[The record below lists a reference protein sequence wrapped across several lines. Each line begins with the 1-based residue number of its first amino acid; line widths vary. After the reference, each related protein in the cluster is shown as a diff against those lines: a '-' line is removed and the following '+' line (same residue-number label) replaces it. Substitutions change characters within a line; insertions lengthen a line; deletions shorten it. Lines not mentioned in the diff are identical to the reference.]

1 MKAFWTK
8 YSARVDVLSLR
19 ERVILFLSILAV
31 CMALADVLWLCPAQ
45 LAHQQMRQRFA
56 AQDAE
61 LLRLRSDLQGVAQP
75 ADASNSVRE
84 AIATDQAQLD
94 VVNQAIRAKV
104 PQADSGL
111 VMEQVL
117 VQFLRKHEGLTLVS
131 TGTASIETPE
141 IATGAVAMTGA
152 PVGLIKRG
160 MELKV
165 SGPYPELV
173 RYVKHLE
180 TALPTLRW
188 GALELKSDQQPPE
201 LTMQVFVVGVRP

>member
-31 CMALADVLWLCPAQ
+31 CMALADVLWLSPAQ

-131 TGTASIETPE
+131 TGTANIETPE
-141 IATGAVAMTGA
+141 IAAGAVAMTGA

>member
-1 MKAFWTK
+1 MKAYWTK

-19 ERVILFLSILAV
+19 ERVFLFLSILAV
-31 CMALADVLWLCPAQ
+31 CMALADVVWLTPAQ
-45 LAHQQMRQRFA
+45 QAHQQMRQRFA

-61 LLRLRSDLQGVAQP
+61 LLRLRAELQGLTQP
-75 ADASNSVRE
+75 ADASKTARE
-84 AIATDQAQLD
+84 AVAADQAQLD
-94 VVNQAIRAKV
+94 AVNQDILAQV
-104 PQADSGL
+104 PQAGNGL
-111 VMEQVL
+111 AMEQVL

-131 TGTASIETPE
+131 TGTVNAEMPE
-141 IATGAVAMTGA
+141 IAAAGVAIAGA
-152 PVGLIKRG
+152 PLGLIKRG

-165 SGPYPELV
+165 SGPYPDLV

-188 GALELKSDQQPPE
+188 GTLELKSDKQPPE

>member
-8 YSARVDVLSLR
+8 YSARVDLLTLR

-31 CMALADVLWLCPAQ
+31 CMALADTLWLSPAQ
-45 LAHQQMRQRFA
+45 LEYQQTRQRFA
-56 AQDAE
+56 GQDAE
-61 LLRLRSDLQGVAQP
+61 LLRLRAELQGLAQP
-75 ADASNSVRE
+75 ADASKAVRE
-84 AIATDQAQLD
+84 AIAADQAQLD
-94 VVNQAIRAKV
+94 AVNQAISTKV

-111 VMEQVL
+111 AMEQVL
-117 VQFLRKHEGLTLVS
+117 VQFLRKYEGLTLVS
-131 TGTASIETPE
+131 TGTVSVEMPE
-141 IATGAVAMTGA
+141 IPAAGVAIAGA
-152 PVGLIKRG
+152 PVGLFKRG

-165 SGPYPELV
+165 SGPYPEMV

-188 GALELKSDQQPPE
+188 GALELKSDKQVTE

>member
-31 CMALADVLWLCPAQ
+31 CMALADVLWLSPAQ

>member
-31 CMALADVLWLCPAQ
+31 CMALADVLWLSPAQ

-131 TGTASIETPE
+131 TGTANSETPE

>member
-1 MKAFWTK
+1 MKAFWIK

-31 CMALADVLWLCPAQ
+31 CMALADVLWLSPAQ
-45 LAHQQMRQRFA
+45 LAYQQMRQRFA

-61 LLRLRSDLQGVAQP
+61 LLRLRAELQGLAQP
-75 ADASNSVRE
+75 ADASKSVRE
-84 AIATDQAQLD
+84 GIAADQAKLD
-94 VVNQAIRAKV
+94 AVNQAISAAV
-104 PQADSGL
+104 PHADSGL
-111 VMEQVL
+111 AMEQVL

-131 TGTASIETPE
+131 TGTVNVEMPE
-141 IATGAVAMTGA
+141 ITAAGAAIAGVPA
-152 PVGLIKRG
+152 GLIKRG

-173 RYVKHLE
+173 RYVKQLE
-180 TALPTLRW
+180 VALPTLRW

>member
-31 CMALADVLWLCPAQ
+31 CMALADVLWLSPAQ

-131 TGTASIETPE
+131 TVTANSETSE